1 MMGPIPRGAVWVRRL
16 TRRLSF
22 QIFLVFWGAMTFA
35 GVVLLALET
44 SRAERFNA
52 RWRSVTSD
60 ALEVYA
66 SAAAQHQEDPHN
78 ASSGEFLADL
88 YNRTGIR
95 AYLFDEQ
102 GHEVSGYAAATRKEY
117 PLWLRNRLDQL
128 VISARTEPAAEFDFI
143 GPTLM
148 AQSARTPSGKIYVLA
163 GTLPATRYGPWQ
175 AAPNV
180 QALRLLAVLAVA
192 GAVSWVLAR
201 QLTIPVEK
209 LRTATHRL
217 AAGDFAARTET
228 APHRRHNELGEL
240 SQDFNA
246 MAERIETLLQAREQL
261 LSAQRRL
268 LGDVAHELR
277 SPLARATVALELAR
291 DQVEMIHG
299 AEMPDP
305 RPEVVEITQ
314 SLDRIELE
322 VARLRALIDRLLVL
336 ARLESGVLRPG
347 EELIDLAQLI
357 QGVATDAD
365 YEARPQR
372 HVIACL
378 DGAPC
383 LVRGTSDL
391 LRSAVENIVRN
402 AARHTQENTTVQVSL
417 FQENE
422 ADPAAAR
429 WQLGPDGEACHLS
442 PPSEAIGERWIAIA
456 VRDYGPGIPSEE
468 LEAVFQ
474 PFYRSGD
481 RNPRSGGVGLGL
493 TIAARA
499 ITLHGGQFRACNAPE
514 GGLIVEIRLP
524 AG

>member
-1 MMGPIPRGAVWVRRL
+1 
-16 TRRLSF
+16 
-22 QIFLVFWGAMTFA
+22 
-35 GVVLLALET
+35 
-44 SRAERFNA
+44 
-52 RWRSVTSD
+52 VTGD

-66 SAAAQHQEDPHN
+66 TAAAQHQEDPHN
-78 ASSGEFLADL
+78 SSSAQFLEDL
-88 YNRTGIR
+88 NRRTGIR
-95 AYLFDEQ
+95 AYLFDEE
-102 GHEVSGYAAATRKEY
+102 GHEISGYAAATRRDY

-128 VISARTEPAAEFDFI
+128 VIEARRNGQAEFDFI
-143 GPTLM
+143 GPTLV
-148 AQSARTPSGKIYVLA
+148 AQSARAPSHRVYVLA

-180 QALRLLAVLAVA
+180 QALRLVAVLLVA

-217 AAGDFAARTET
+217 AAGDFSARTDIV
-228 APHRRHNELGEL
+228 PHRRLNEVGEL
-240 SQDFNA
+240 SLDFNA

-261 LSAQRRL
+261 LTAQRRL

-291 DQVEMIHG
+291 DQVTAIQGEG
-299 AEMPDP
+299 SPSPRSEAAEIS
-305 RPEVVEITQ
+305 E

-347 EELIDLAQLI
+347 EELIDLSPLI
-357 QGVATDAD
+357 QSVAVDAD
-365 YEARPQR
+365 YEARPSR
-372 HVIACL
+372 HVLACL
-378 DGAPC
+378 DGGSC
-383 LVRGTSDL
+383 FVCGTSDL

-402 AARHTQENTTVQVSL
+402 AARHTQENTSVQVTLSV
-417 FQENE
+417 EDE
-422 ADPAAAR
+422 ADESAAR
-429 WQLGPDGEACHLS
+429 WQPGPKEEPCHIS
-442 PPSEAIGERWIAIA
+442 PLPESIKDRWAVIA
-456 VRDYGPGIPSEE
+456 VRDHGPGIPTDE

-499 ITLHGGQFRACNAPE
+499 IALHGGQFRACNAPG
-514 GGLIVEIRLP
+514 GGLLVEIRLP
-524 AG
+524 LGEMREVKEGMRGL